1 MHEGGEEG
9 VSGNRNCSVSNLK
22 SVLDN
27 DPNAHVL
34 AWGSQK
40 RTFEKCGG
48 YNNTFEQIRDLD
60 GGSGKHRFMG
70 TQFDKHG
77 LMDGIRAAVF
87 TYLKDT
93 CR

>member
-22 SVLDN
+22 AVLDN

-40 RTFEKCGG
+40 RSFQQCGG

-60 GGSGKHRFMG
+60 GGSGKHRFYG
-70 TQFDKHG
+70 YTV
-77 LMDGIRAAVF
+77 R
-87 TYLKDT
+87 
-93 CR
+93 